1 MKPTSLL
8 VRLRS
13 RCFPRWRAV
22 PIFGPLLD
30 DFVQWMH
37 EDQNYT
43 LHSASIY
50 LNVVPRIVR
59 WLRAR
64 QIRSFTQ
71 LTLQHLKAA
80 DRYFRPRHQATS
92 GAVRVLERFLRVRG
106 NRGRRTSARSD
117 SGGGGD

>member
-13 RCFPRWRAV
+13 RCFPRWRAL

-30 DFVQWMH
+30 EFMQWLH

-43 LHSASIY
+43 LHSASNY
-50 LNVVPRIVR
+50 LSVVPKIVR

-64 QIRSFTQ
+64 QVRSLSQ

-80 DRYFRPRHQATS
+80 DRYFRPRHRATS
-92 GAVRVLERFLRVRG
+92 CAVRVLERFLRTQGPR
-106 NRGRRTSARSD
+106 
-117 SGGGGD
+117 